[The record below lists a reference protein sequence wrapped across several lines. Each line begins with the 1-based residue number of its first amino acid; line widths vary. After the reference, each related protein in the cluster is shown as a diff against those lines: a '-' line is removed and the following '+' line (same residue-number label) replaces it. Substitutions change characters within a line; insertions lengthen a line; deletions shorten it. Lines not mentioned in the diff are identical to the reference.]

1 MSLCS
6 ELENIKTSIN
16 YFRFIKDVFCDYN
29 QYIINYNLIT
39 NEYLQK
45 LKILQEKFK
54 DKLTGN
60 ESNDIKYKNIK
71 TSHLFS
77 LTSSISKIIDKQI
90 ENLDIFNNGINC
102 QIEVNNNFLKEKEIL
117 SNKFE
122 LIFEESR
129 KDLIEK
135 YKEIDKLKEIYKINM
150 ENTEDTLYKYFNN
163 KFNDTI
169 TKDQVNNMLITT
181 KKIENEYKSL
191 INSTKFFEETFD
203 SLYLSSLENF
213 KKLSSETSNQM
224 KESIM
229 DFIVLFKNNLK
240 LQLSEIDLYIPKLS
254 KLDEIKTIENIIN
267 NSYKA
272 NNKLIHIKPEKYK
285 LKAFQKHKEKEDNL
299 NVNQIL
305 NFDDGF
311 EEMILINDENLIK
324 ILKIMKDNFEF
335 FEDNQLNIK
344 LEEEKL
350 KCLKLTQ
357 KIFNIENP
365 KLQKQIPTE
374 EELEYLNVLLDKH
387 HNRIIFL
394 HKLTEFRN
402 TKFEISQKCFDILCK
417 LFNTLVNAVQR
428 DKDYYSI
435 KNIIILSQTF
445 FINGKNE
452 NEKIYLQKKIQNNEI
467 FKSQE
472 FWSDFIDYSINED
485 IYITVNNDVKNG
497 NILKENRK
505 DSEDKKSNIFY
516 TKIISFAYNMISFE
530 IDKEII
536 KQVVLPKTEKYK
548 ISDELLES
556 IKGIINNC

>member
-29 QYIINYNLIT
+29 QCIINYNLIT

-299 NVNQIL
+299 NINQIL

-324 ILKIMKDNFEF
+324 TLKIMKDNFEF

-357 KIFNIENP
+357 
-365 KLQKQIPTE
+365 
-374 EELEYLNVLLDKH
+374 
-387 HNRIIFL
+387 NRRRI
-394 HKLTEFRN
+394 R
-402 TKFEISQKCFDILCK
+402 
-417 LFNTLVNAVQR
+417 
-428 DKDYYSI
+428 
-435 KNIIILSQTF
+435 
-445 FINGKNE
+445 
-452 NEKIYLQKKIQNNEI
+452 I
-467 FKSQE
+467 FKCT
-472 FWSDFIDYSINED
+472 I
-485 IYITVNNDVKNG
+485 G
-497 NILKENRK
+497 
-505 DSEDKKSNIFY
+505 
-516 TKIISFAYNMISFE
+516 
-530 IDKEII
+530 
-536 KQVVLPKTEKYK
+536 
-548 ISDELLES
+548 
-556 IKGIINNC
+556 